1 MRTVMSAS
9 AVPEDFMSHSAR
21 HAGIA
26 FRKAGADTAVA
37 LGYQT
42 ERWCDD
48 AVMAHARM
56 SAHTYV
62 THYLRNIRA
71 ASADAGD

>member
-1 MRTVMSAS
+1 MA
-9 AVPEDFMSHSAR
+9 HSAR

-26 FRKAGADTAVA
+26 LRTSGADTAIA

-42 ERWCDD
+42 ERWSDE

-56 SAHTYV
+56 SSKTYV
-62 THYLRNIRA
+62 THYLRGIRA
-71 ASADAGD
+71 GEADGSA